1 MPIEKFETLPDSA
14 QVWVYGA
21 DRDID
26 AGAEKKL
33 LDAADEFLGTWKAH
47 GVALHAARSWE
58 DGRFLTI
65 AVDRER
71 EGASGCSI
79 DVLYRALKALESS
92 IGAKIVTSGLVYYRA
107 KDGTIRAVSRDE
119 FSELAGRGEIS
130 GDTEVFDLTVTTLG
144 EWRGRFRSRVADS
157 WHSAL
162 IPQRTAN

>member
-1 MPIEKFETLPDSA
+1 MPIEKFESLPDSA
-14 QVWVYGA
+14 QVWVYGT
-21 DRDID
+21 DREID
-26 AGAEKKL
+26 AGAEEKL

-47 GVALHAARSWE
+47 GVALHSAKSWD

-92 IGAKIVTSGLVYYRA
+92 IGTRIVTSGLVYFRTT
-107 KDGTIRAVSRDE
+107 DGTIRALTRDD
-119 FSELAGRGEIS
+119 FTELAGKGEID

-144 EWRGRFRSRVADS
+144 EWRGRFRSRAADS
-157 WHSAL
+157 WHAAL
-162 IPQRTAN
+162 MAERV